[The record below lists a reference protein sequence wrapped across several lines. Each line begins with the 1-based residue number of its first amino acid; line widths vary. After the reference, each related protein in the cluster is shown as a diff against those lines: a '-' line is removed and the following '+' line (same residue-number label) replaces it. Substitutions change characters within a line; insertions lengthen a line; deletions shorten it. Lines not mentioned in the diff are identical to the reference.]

1 MTKGKGTLSLFTKE
15 QVPRTPASGSAPVVD
30 TGPREGGR
38 PPGPPGPPDGTLTV
52 SAVLLKVERALFQH
66 VGDVVV
72 VGELSSVRP
81 WRTGHLYF
89 DLKDPR
95 SFIGCMMRDGYVTRL
110 PFTPK
115 EGMKVVATGRIAYYR
130 PQGKVQLVVT
140 KLEPVGEGL
149 LLRRLEELKAKLL
162 AEGLFDNAKK
172 KQIPRFPTT
181 VGLVTS
187 PQGAVLRDMIKVLR
201 QRSPGIN
208 IVLSSTRVQ
217 GEGAEKDIAIALSR
231 LDQSGLCDV
240 ILVGRGGGS
249 FEDLMPF
256 QSEIVVR
263 TIAKARTPIIASVG
277 HETDVTLADLA
288 ASVRAATPSHAAELA
303 VTPRTTLSHEVKSH
317 AHRLF
322 AVMRARLDRARHRLH
337 VVERKMKDPREVL
350 SLARDDLE
358 ERARA
363 LTFLVEGHIGGARS
377 ALSALTARLEARRPD
392 RALTERRARLVALD
406 RRLVALALPST
417 MALAR
422 RTIGEKESRL
432 AVAVAARRDDFS
444 SELRAGA
451 LRLDALSPLR
461 VLDRGYTLVKD
472 ESGHLVSRAVHVE
485 TGAVLDVRF
494 SDGIVRARALSR
506 SSLTSP
512 SLTTNTRSTTDGAAP
527 SVATTDDGPLAVV
540 DRTEEV

>member
-1 MTKGKGTLSLFTKE
+1 MTRGKGTLSLFSKE
-15 QVPRTPASGSAPVVD
+15 ALPRASASAP
-30 TGPREGGR
+30 TPSSQAGPREGGR
-38 PPGPPGPPDGTLTV
+38 PPEPPEGALSV
-52 SAVLLKVERALFQH
+52 SAVLFKVERALTQH
-66 VGDVVV
+66 VGDVAV

-95 SFIGCMMRDGYVTRL
+95 SFIGCMMRDGYAARL

-115 EGMKVVATGRIAYYR
+115 EGMKVVATGRINYYR

-140 KLEPVGEGL
+140 KLEPVGEGV

-162 AEGLFDNAKK
+162 AEGLFDLAKK
-172 KQIPRFPTT
+172 KTIPRFPTT

-201 QRSPGIN
+201 QRSPGIS
-208 IVLSSTRVQ
+208 IVLSPTRVQ
-217 GEGAEKDIAIALSR
+217 GEGAENDIAVALSR
-231 LDQSGLCDV
+231 LDRSGLCDV

-263 TIAKARTPIIASVG
+263 TIAKATTPIIASVG

-288 ASVRAATPSHAAELA
+288 ASLRAATPSHAAELA
-303 VTPRTTLSHEVKSH
+303 VTPRSTLVAEVKNH
-317 AHRLF
+317 EHRLR
-322 AVMRARLDRARHRLH
+322 ASMRARLDRRRHKLH
-337 VVERKMKDPREVL
+337 VVERRLKDPREL
-350 SLARDDLE
+350 LAQARDDLE

-363 LTFLVEGHIGGARS
+363 LTFIVEESLESARVTLAS
-377 ALSALTARLEARRPD
+377 LAARLEARRPD

-417 MALAR
+417 IALTR

-432 AVAVAARRDDFS
+432 AVAFAARRDDFS
-444 SELRAGA
+444 SEMRTRA
-451 LRLDALSPLR
+451 LRLEALSPLR
-461 VLDRGYTLVKD
+461 VLDRGYTLVLN
-472 ESGHLVSRAVHVE
+472 ESGHLVSRAAHVDA
-485 TGAVLDVRF
+485 GAVLDVRF
-494 SDGIVRARALSR
+494 ADGLVRARAVSR
-506 SSLTSP
+506 SSLTSTRA
-512 SLTTNTRSTTDGAAP
+512 TTNTGVTTDGDAP
-527 SVATTDDGPLAVV
+527 SVTPQ
-540 DRTEEV
+540 EEV